1 MALSRRR
8 ALGLGFGGGLLVVL
22 ATLGLAIQPTVMVPP
37 SRPLR
42 VLSVEQ
48 YAILR
53 AVAERM
59 HPGKGPIPSAS
70 QLGVAEAVD
79 ELLASAHPGFAY
91 DFGRALLVFE
101 SAAGHLV
108 FDGQLRPFTRMTPE
122 QQDRVLAG
130 WREARSH
137 LRRQIFHAMLGLCSA
152 AYWGDPRTWS
162 VMEYPGPPPHPRR
175 G

>member
-8 ALGLGFGGGLLVVL
+8 ALGLGIGGGLLVVL
-22 ATLGLAIQPTVMVPP
+22 AGLSFQPTTLVLPEQ
-37 SRPLR
+37 PLKA
-42 VLSVEQ
+42 LTPEQ
-48 YAILR
+48 YSILR
-53 AVAERM
+53 AVAQRF

-70 QLGVAEAVD
+70 QIGVADAVD
-79 ELLASAHPGFAY
+79 ELLASVHPGFAV

-108 FDGQLRPFTRMTPE
+108 FDGRFTPFTRMPPE
-122 QQDRVLAG
+122 QQDHVLEG
-130 WREARSH
+130 WRDARSH

-152 AYWGDPRTWS
+152 AYWGDPRTWP
-162 VMEYPGPPPHPRR
+162 VMEYPGPPDRPRR

>member
-1 MALSRRR
+1 MELSRRR
-8 ALGLGFGGGLLVVL
+8 ALGLGIGGGLLFVL
-22 ATLGLAIQPTVMVPP
+22 ASAGVALQPTVLTPP

-42 VLSVEQ
+42 VLTTTQ

-53 AVAERM
+53 AVAERF
-59 HPGKGPIPSAS
+59 HPGKGKIPSAS

-79 ELLASAHPGFAY
+79 ELLASAHPGFAS

-101 SAAGHLV
+101 SAAAHLV
-108 FDGQLRPFTRMTPE
+108 FDGHLTPFTRMPPE
-122 QQDRVLAG
+122 QQDHVLAG

-152 AYWGDPRTWS
+152 AYWGDPRTWF
-162 VMEYPGPPPHPRR
+162 VMEYPGPPARPRR

>member
-8 ALGLGFGGGLLVVL
+8 ALGLGIGGGLLVVL
-22 ATLGLAIQPTVMVPP
+22 AGLSLQPTTLVPP
-37 SRPLR
+37 AAPLKA
-42 VLSVEQ
+42 LTAEQ
-48 YAILR
+48 YSILR
-53 AVAERM
+53 AVAQRF

-70 QLGVAEAVD
+70 QIGVADAVD
-79 ELLASAHPGFAY
+79 ALLASVHPGFAY

-108 FDGQLRPFTRMTPE
+108 FDGRFVPFTRMTPE
-122 QQDRVLAG
+122 QQDRVLEG

-152 AYWGDPRTWS
+152 AYWGDPRTWP
-162 VMEYPGPPPHPRR
+162 VMEYPGPPPRPRR